1 MTHVNERVL
10 IVAGHAWQCSPC
22 RRKLLADPDGVLIGQ
37 GLSSEER
44 KLLSGLTPADWAT
57 VSSLAEALGVARCD
71 LENAMRHPRC
81 RLRHL

>member
-10 IVAGHAWQCSPC
+10 IVAGHAWQCPPC
-22 RRKLLADPDGVLIGQ
+22 RRKLLANPDGVLIGQ

-44 KLLSGLTPADWAT
+44 KLLSGLAPEDWAT
-57 VSSLAEALGVARCD
+57 VGSLAEALGVARCD
-71 LENAMRHPRC
+71 LEKAMRHPRC